1 MSTKLDKERAKGRR
15 NRGSIEDNCLGPMPV
30 FDKDTTP
37 DPNKDGKCEYW
48 SKWSHAANWFN
59 YKFSP
64 KDFKNYTLRY
74 AKEYLDLPKE
84 DLKNLKKVKDKDF
97 LDVSKLAAIHFTGFD
112 YHIDERNRI
121 KGYIDELIA
130 KGESLCDEEEA
141 KEEKPLKKIV
151 SIQSRMFTKMMETIY
166 NEFDETVIE
175 NWFDR
180 EFTTTFDAFN
190 AIKRY
195 DIKGASIKSF
205 ANKIMA
211 IRTELSDAYDKTCD
225 QAIEAYSDWKRAHI
239 KKAIKQL
246 DTILAD
252 IEKAQLANKAVRK
265 PRASK
270 PKASDKQVAKLNY
283 LKEDNTYKLAS
294 ISPIQI
300 PSAKTLYIY
309 NVKQKKLTEF
319 VTDNSVGFMVS
330 GSSLKNFDTA
340 LSRTT
345 TLRKPDDILPQ
356 ILKKTQKQINNVFKG
371 LTTKMSIPT
380 GRINKDCIILRV
392 IN

>member
-1 MSTKLDKERAKGRR
+1 MSAELDKKRAKGRR
-15 NRGSIEDNCLGPMPV
+15 NRSTIEDQCLGPMPV
-30 FDKDTTP
+30 FDKTTTP
-37 DPNKDGKCEYW
+37 NKEDEFQYW

-59 YKFSP
+59 YKIGP
-64 KDFKNYTLRY
+64 KDFKNYTLQY
-74 AKEYLDLPKE
+74 AKEYLDLSKD
-84 DLKNLKKVKDKDF
+84 DLKNIKKVKDKDF
-97 LDVSKLAAIHFTGFD
+97 LPVSKLVAIHFTGFD

-121 KGYIDELIA
+121 KAHIDKIIEKGVAIIDDKEDVAEDKPKA
-130 KGESLCDEEEA
+130 KV
-141 KEEKPLKKIV
+141 I
-151 SIQSRMFTKMMETIY
+151 SIQSRMFTKMMQTIY
-166 NEFDETVIE
+166 NEFDETVVE
-175 NWFDR
+175 GWFERD
-180 EFTTTFDAFN
+180 FKSKFDAF
-190 AIKRY
+190 ASIKKH

-205 ANKIMA
+205 ADKVKTLH
-211 IRTELSDAYDKTCD
+211 TELSDAYDKTCE
-225 QAIEAYSDWKRAHI
+225 QSIEAYSNWKRAHI

-309 NVKQKKLTEF
+309 NVKQKKLTEY
-319 VTDNSVGFMVS
+319 VTDNSAGFMVS
-330 GSSLKNFDTA
+330 GSSLKNFDTT

-371 LTTKMSIPT
+371 LTTKMSVPT